1 MDRITD
7 RRLTVRALAVM
18 LPVLVMFGWMEG
30 AQAQTRLDPKSDDC
44 TDLYAAKLYP
54 VALSACQSQAEAKD
68 NSAQFTLGLMY
79 YFGQGTVQDYA
90 KAFVWFKRAAKS
102 RTFGG
107 AKQCRLS
114 LFQRAIGAAGL
125 FARLCLVLAGRCFRL
140 SGGRPLSRYGRR

>member
-1 MDRITD
+1 
-7 RRLTVRALAVM
+7 M

-90 KAFVWFKRAAKS
+90 KAFVWFKRAAKAGHLGAQNNVGYLYLTGNRCRRTICAPMSGS
-102 RTFGG
+102 RWPLL
-107 AKQCRLS
+107 Q
-114 LFQRAIGAAGL
+114 AI
-125 FARLCLVLAGRCFRL
+125 R
-140 SGGRPLSRYGRR
+140 RPPAIAIWPPVN